1 MTLLENLSRIVDFAY
16 QVFFQF
22 PLGALTVPRARALL
36 QDKMNVTHTHEEL
49 KPISDR
55 LYELCTSD
63 ESVSAV
69 LARDPTVTP
78 DEAWKRL
85 YGKLEGKRAAKKLLD
100 GVTHGSS
107 DEEVL
112 AQTAR
117 CGKWGPTQPSELFLR
132 VSHWRHSRARTTA
145 DLESYTTM
153 LSAAWT
159 K

>member
-16 QVFFQF
+16 QVLFQF
-22 PLGALTVPRARALL
+22 PIGALTVPRARALL
-36 QDKMNVTHTHEEL
+36 QNKMKDTHDEL

-55 LYELCTSD
+55 LYELCTSS

-78 DEAWKRL
+78 EEAWKRL
-85 YGKLEGKRAAKKLLD
+85 YGKLKGKRAAKKLLN

-107 DEEVL
+107 DEEIL

-132 VSHWRHSRARTTA
+132 VSHWTHSRTRTMA

-153 LSAAWT
+153 LSAAWM